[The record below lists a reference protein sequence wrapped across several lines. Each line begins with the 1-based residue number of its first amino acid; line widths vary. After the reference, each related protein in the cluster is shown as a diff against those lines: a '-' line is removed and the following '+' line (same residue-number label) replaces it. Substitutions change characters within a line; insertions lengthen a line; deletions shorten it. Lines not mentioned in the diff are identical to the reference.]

1 MLNLLLSY
9 GYVALDSNDVANM
22 GRQLEQERNK
32 TSEEI
37 QEEIKT
43 YKDAYF
49 GVAMAC
55 GTVLLIFFIGCL
67 LKIYSS
73 YIDSILQADHVST
86 FFMRVHFELC
96 HT

>member
-1 MLNLLLSY
+1 MLDFVLLLSN
-9 GYVALDSNDVANM
+9 VALDGNIVGI
-22 GRQLEQERNK
+22 GRQEANSERNQTK
-32 TSEEI
+32 EAI
-37 QEEIKT
+37 LDEIKT

-73 YIDSILQADHVST
+73 YIDSILQPDNVSMFIT
-86 FFMRVHFELC
+86 
-96 HT
+96 

>member
-1 MLNLLLSY
+1 MLNLVLS
-9 GYVALDSNDVANM
+9 YVALDGNI
-22 GRQLEQERNK
+22 GRQEPERNK
-32 TSEEI
+32 TTKEI
-37 QEEIKT
+37 QDEIKT

-73 YIDSILQADHVST
+73 YIDSILQSDNVST
-86 FFMRVHFELC
+86 FLW
-96 HT
+96 

>member
-1 MLNLLLSY
+1 MLNFVLLLSN
-9 GYVALDSNDVANM
+9 VALDGNNYVGI
-22 GRQLEQERNK
+22 GRQELDSERNQ
-32 TSEEI
+32 TQEEI
-37 QEEIKT
+37 LEEIKT

-73 YIDSILQADHVST
+73 YIDSILQLDNVST
-86 FFMRVHFELC
+86 
-96 HT
+96 

>member
-1 MLNLLLSY
+1 MLNLVLSY
-9 GYVALDSNDVANM
+9 VVLDGNI
-22 GRQLEQERNK
+22 GRQEPERNK
-32 TSEEI
+32 TTEEI
-37 QEEIKT
+37 QEEIQT

-73 YIDSILQADHVST
+73 YIDSILQSDNVST
-86 FFMRVHFELC
+86 CYDSKRC
-96 HT
+96 HTLKFK

>member
-1 MLNLLLSY
+1 MLDFVLLLSN
-9 GYVALDSNDVANM
+9 VALDGNIVGI
-22 GRQLEQERNK
+22 GRQDANSERNQTK
-32 TSEEI
+32 EAI
-37 QEEIKT
+37 LDEIKT

-73 YIDSILQADHVST
+73 YIDNILQPDNVSMFIT
-86 FFMRVHFELC
+86 
-96 HT
+96 

>member
-1 MLNLLLSY
+1 MLNLVLSY
-9 GYVALDSNDVANM
+9 VVLDGNI
-22 GRQLEQERNK
+22 GRQESERNK
-32 TSEEI
+32 TTEEI

-73 YIDSILQADHVST
+73 YIDSILQSDNVST
-86 FFMRVHFELC
+86 FL
-96 HT
+96 

>member
-1 MLNLLLSY
+1 MLNLVLSY
-9 GYVALDSNDVANM
+9 VVLDGDI
-22 GRQLEQERNK
+22 GRQESERNK
-32 TSEEI
+32 TTEEI
-37 QEEIKT
+37 QEEIQT

-73 YIDSILQADHVST
+73 YIDSILQSDNVST
-86 FFMRVHFELC
+86 CYDSKRC
-96 HT
+96 HTLKFK

>member
-1 MLNLLLSY
+1 MLNLVLS
-9 GYVALDSNDVANM
+9 YVALDGNI
-22 GRQLEQERNK
+22 GRQEPERNK
-32 TSEEI
+32 TTKEI
-37 QEEIKT
+37 QDEIKT

-73 YIDSILQADHVST
+73 YIDSILQSDNVST
-86 FFMRVHFELC
+86 FL
-96 HT
+96 

>member
-1 MLNLLLSY
+1 MLNLVLS
-9 GYVALDSNDVANM
+9 YVALDGDI
-22 GRQLEQERNK
+22 GRQELERNK
-32 TSEEI
+32 TKEEI
-37 QEEIKT
+37 QDEIKT

-73 YIDSILQADHVST
+73 YIDSILQPDHVSIY
-86 FFMRVHFELC
+86 FNESSRC
-96 HT
+96 HTL

>member
-1 MLNLLLSY
+1 MLNLVLS
-9 GYVALDSNDVANM
+9 YVALDGNI
-22 GRQLEQERNK
+22 GRQEISERNK
-32 TSEEI
+32 TKEEI

-73 YIDSILQADHVST
+73 YIDSILQPDHVST
-86 FFMRVHFELC
+86 FQ
-96 HT
+96 

>member
-1 MLNLLLSY
+1 MLNLVLS
-9 GYVALDSNDVANM
+9 YVALDGDI
-22 GRQLEQERNK
+22 GRQELERNK
-32 TSEEI
+32 TKEEI
-37 QEEIKT
+37 QDEIKT

-73 YIDSILQADHVST
+73 YIDSILQSDHVST
-86 FFMRVHFELC
+86 F
-96 HT
+96 

>member
-1 MLNLLLSY
+1 MLNLVLS
-9 GYVALDSNDVANM
+9 YVALDGNI
-22 GRQLEQERNK
+22 GRQEPERNK
-32 TSEEI
+32 TTEEI
-37 QEEIKT
+37 QDEIKT

-73 YIDSILQADHVST
+73 YIDSILQSDNVST
-86 FFMRVHFELC
+86 FL
-96 HT
+96 

>member
-1 MLNLLLSY
+1 MLDFVLLLSN
-9 GYVALDSNDVANM
+9 VALDGNIVGI
-22 GRQLEQERNK
+22 GRQDANSERNQ
-32 TSEEI
+32 TTEAI
-37 QEEIKT
+37 LDEIKT

-73 YIDSILQADHVST
+73 YIDSILQPDNVSMFIT
-86 FFMRVHFELC
+86 
-96 HT
+96 

>member
-1 MLNLLLSY
+1 MLNLVLS
-9 GYVALDSNDVANM
+9 YVALDGNM
-22 GRQLEQERNK
+22 GRQEPERNK
-32 TSEEI
+32 TTKEI
-37 QEEIKT
+37 QDEIKT

-73 YIDSILQADHVST
+73 YIDSILQSDNVST
-86 FFMRVHFELC
+86 CYDSKRC
-96 HT
+96 HTLKFK

>member
-1 MLNLLLSY
+1 MLNLVLS
-9 GYVALDSNDVANM
+9 YVALDGNL
-22 GRQLEQERNK
+22 GRQELKRNK
-32 TSEEI
+32 TTEEI

-73 YIDSILQADHVST
+73 YIDSILQSDHVSI
-86 FFMRVHFELC
+86 L
-96 HT
+96 

>member
-1 MLNLLLSY
+1 MLNLVLSY
-9 GYVALDSNDVANM
+9 VVLDGNI
-22 GRQLEQERNK
+22 GRQEPERNK
-32 TSEEI
+32 TTEEI
-37 QEEIKT
+37 QEEIQT

-73 YIDSILQADHVST
+73 YIDSILQSDNVST
-86 FFMRVHFELC
+86 FL
-96 HT
+96 

>member
-1 MLNLLLSY
+1 MLDFVLLLSN
-9 GYVALDSNDVANM
+9 VALDGNIVGI
-22 GRQLEQERNK
+22 GRQEANSERNQTK
-32 TSEEI
+32 EAI
-37 QEEIKT
+37 LDEIKT

-73 YIDSILQADHVST
+73 YIDNILQPDNVSMFIT
-86 FFMRVHFELC
+86 
-96 HT
+96 

>member
-1 MLNLLLSY
+1 MLNLVLSY
-9 GYVALDSNDVANM
+9 VVLDGNI
-22 GRQLEQERNK
+22 GRQESERNK
-32 TSEEI
+32 TTEEI
-37 QEEIKT
+37 QEEIQT

-73 YIDSILQADHVST
+73 YIDSILQSDNVST
-86 FFMRVHFELC
+86 CYDSKRC
-96 HT
+96 HTLKFK

>member
-1 MLNLLLSY
+1 MLNLVLSY
-9 GYVALDSNDVANM
+9 VVLDGNI
-22 GRQLEQERNK
+22 GRQESERNK
-32 TSEEI
+32 TTEEI
-37 QEEIKT
+37 QEEIQT

-73 YIDSILQADHVST
+73 YIDSILQSDNVST
-86 FFMRVHFELC
+86 FL
-96 HT
+96 

>member
-1 MLNLLLSY
+1 MLNLVLS
-9 GYVALDSNDVANM
+9 YVALDGNI
-22 GRQLEQERNK
+22 GRQEFIPERNK
-32 TSEEI
+32 TEEEI
-37 QEEIKT
+37 QDEIKT

-73 YIDSILQADHVST
+73 YIDSILQPDHVST
-86 FFMRVHFELC
+86 F
-96 HT
+96 

>member
-1 MLNLLLSY
+1 MLNLVLSY
-9 GYVALDSNDVANM
+9 VVLDGNI
-22 GRQLEQERNK
+22 GRQESERNK
-32 TSEEI
+32 TTEEI

-73 YIDSILQADHVST
+73 YIDSILQSDNVST
-86 FFMRVHFELC
+86 CYDSKRC
-96 HT
+96 HTLKFK

>member
-1 MLNLLLSY
+1 MLDFVLLLSN
-9 GYVALDSNDVANM
+9 VALDGNIVGI
-22 GRQLEQERNK
+22 GRQDANSERNQTK
-32 TSEEI
+32 EAI
-37 QEEIKT
+37 LDEIKT

-73 YIDSILQADHVST
+73 YIDSILQPDNVSMFIT
-86 FFMRVHFELC
+86 
-96 HT
+96 

>member
-1 MLNLLLSY
+1 MLDIVLLLSN
-9 GYVALDSNDVANM
+9 VALDGNIVGIERQDANS
-22 GRQLEQERNK
+22 ERNQ
-32 TSEEI
+32 TTEAI
-37 QEEIKT
+37 LDEIKT

-73 YIDSILQADHVST
+73 YIDSILQPDNVSMFIT
-86 FFMRVHFELC
+86 
-96 HT
+96 